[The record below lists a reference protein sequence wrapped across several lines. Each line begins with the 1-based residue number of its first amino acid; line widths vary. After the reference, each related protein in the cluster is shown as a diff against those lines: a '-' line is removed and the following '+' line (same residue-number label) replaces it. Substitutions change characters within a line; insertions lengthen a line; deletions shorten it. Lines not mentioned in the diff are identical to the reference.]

1 MRWRI
6 SILAVSLIIILCITA
21 TAIISTT
28 GIDKRI
34 AWHLSNWQVQI
45 RRKLNPP
52 ESIVFIPQSDAVQST
67 IENIVQTTMNGLNA
81 DPGAAYSPAAAT
93 GIPTS
98 TPVQTQTSIPTPAD
112 TPLPANTPSA
122 TATPIPE
129 SVELKGILY
138 EYQQFN
144 NCGPANLAMLLS
156 YWGWEGDQRDTRSFL
171 RPNPDVDDK
180 NVNPSEMVA
189 FVETQTDLKALV
201 RVAGDVEQL
210 KQFIAAGFP
219 ILIEKGHDPP
229 DDWWMGHYALLNA
242 YDDTRK
248 RFYSQ
253 DSLIMP
259 DLPVPYEELASGDWR
274 DFNYVY
280 LIVYPPDKEPDVMH
294 ILGKQ
299 TDIPYNYE
307 YAAHRAEDEILALHG
322 RKLFFA
328 WFNLGASSV
337 GLKQYDR
344 AATAFDHAFQVY
356 VKLSEEM
363 RPYRV
368 MWYRTEPYAAYYYTG
383 RYQDVIDLAKTTIA
397 WVGKPV
403 LEETYFWRG
412 MAYEALGKHNQAVK
426 DLRKAVKLNPL
437 FTVAKEQLARLTGS
451 QP

>member
-6 SILAVSLIIILCITA
+6 PILAVSLIIILCIA
-21 TAIISTT
+21 SIAIVSIT

-34 AWHLSNWQVQI
+34 AWHLSNWQMQI

-52 ESIVFIPQSDAVQST
+52 ESIVFIPQSDVAQST
-67 IENIVQTTMNGLNA
+67 IENIVQATMNILNA
-81 DPGAAYSPAAAT
+81 TSTVAHTPIAAT
-93 GIPTS
+93 SQPTV
-98 TPVQTQTSIPTPAD
+98 TPIQTQTNIPVPTETPA
-112 TPLPANTPSA
+112 PVA
-122 TATPIPE
+122 TIFPE
-129 SVELKGILY
+129 AVELKGIRY
-138 EYQQFN
+138 EYQHFN

-156 YWGWEGDQRDTRSFL
+156 YWGWEGDQRDTRAFL

-180 NVNPSEMVA
+180 NVNPSEMIA
-189 FVETQTDLKALV
+189 YVETKTNLKAIS
-201 RVAGDVEQL
+201 RVAGDVELL

-219 ILIEKGHDPP
+219 VLIEKGHDPP
-229 DDWWMGHYALLNA
+229 NDWWMGHYALLNA
-242 YDDTRK
+242 YNDNK
-248 RFYSQ
+248 GKFYSQ

-259 DLPVPYEELASGDWR
+259 DLPVPYEDLASGDWR

-280 LIVYPPDKEPDVMH
+280 LVVYPLEKEADVLQ
-294 ILGKQ
+294 ILGQ
-299 TDIPYNYE
+299 QADVAYNYE
-307 YAAHRAEDEILALHG
+307 NAAHRAEDEILALHG

-337 GLKQYDR
+337 GLEQYDQ
-344 AATAFDHAFQVY
+344 AAAAFDHAFQVY
-356 VKLSEEM
+356 AKLSEDM

-403 LEETYFWRG
+403 LEETYYWRG

-426 DLRKAVKLNPL
+426 DLKKAVKLNPL
-437 FTVAKEQLARLTGS
+437 FTEAKEQLARLTGS